1 MHPVEIREDAEVLP
15 QALAALAAGGGG
27 PVQWW
32 VPNPT
37 SDDDQVAAE
46 HGLRRGR
53 DIWQLR
59 RPLPADPPPP
69 LALRAFVAGHDD
81 GDWLALNNQAFA
93 GHPEQGAWDAAD
105 LAAREAEPWFDPAGF
120 LLHHDDRGLAGFV
133 WTKLH
138 PERIG
143 EIFVIAVAPD
153 RAGRG
158 LGRALTL
165 AGLAWLHA
173 DASATTGM
181 LYVDDDNTRAM
192 QLYAHLGFRRHRL
205 DRSFVGNVVAA

>member
-1 MHPVEIREDAEVLP
+1 VEIREDPEALP
-15 QALAALAAGGGG
+15 RALARVAAAGGG

-37 SDDDQVAAE
+37 GDHDQVAAA

-59 RPLPADPPPP
+59 RLLPAGPPPP
-69 LALRAFVAGHDD
+69 LALRAFVPGGSDD
-81 GDWLALNNQAFA
+81 EDWLALNNRAFA
-93 GHPEQGAWDAAD
+93 GHPEQGGWTVAD

-120 LLHHDDRGLAGFV
+120 LLHHDDQGLAGFV

-138 PERIG
+138 PANIG
-143 EIFVIAVAPD
+143 EIFVIAVDPD

-165 AGLAWLHA
+165 GGLAWLHDVA
-173 DASATTGM
+173 GARTGM
-181 LYVDDDNTRAM
+181 LYVDDDNARAM
-192 QLYAHLGFRRHRL
+192 QLYAHLGFRRHEL
-205 DRSFVGNVVAA
+205 DRSFVGDVAAA